1 MNRKQLISE
10 ISKKT
15 GLKKTITKE
24 ILGKLEEII
33 AEELSKG
40 QKVIISGFGTFSI
53 SKRAARSGVL
63 PQAPHKRIQ
72 IPAKIIPHFRAG
84 RALKRRIA

>member
-1 MNRKQLISE
+1 MNRRELITR

-15 GLKKTITKE
+15 GLKKSIAKE
-24 ILGKLEEII
+24 TLNSLQKII
-33 AEELSKG
+33 GEELASG
-40 QKVIISGFGTFSI
+40 EKVTISGFGTFSV

-72 IPAKIIPHFRAG
+72 IPAKAIPHFRAG